1 MNEQQQQAFLT
12 IALMAAFADGV
23 NHESEREQIR
33 RLTELLGSSPA
44 TSELPAV
51 YLKVLLR
58 QVSLAAAVAELGSP
72 ALRQLAYETAACVCD
87 ADGQTTEAE
96 RQFLA
101 ELAQVLGLD
110 AKVTAPLLGRV
121 EAVAE
126 CPLPTA
132 PAAPEPIGLPIAALT
147 ARGPA
152 GAAGVSEAEIDR
164 GVLKSAILNGAL
176 ELLPQA
182 WAPVA
187 IIPLQIRMVY
197 NIGRQYGYQLDQG
210 HVRELLATLGVGMT
224 AQYLEQ
230 FGRKLVSGLLDPV
243 GGGLGGQVGKS
254 ATSVAFSFATTWALG
269 QVAMRYYA
277 SGRQMNASVLRESFQ
292 KLLGPGRDLQACYLP
307 EISQQAG
314 RLNPFEI
321 VKLVRGG

>member
-23 NHESEREQIR
+23 IHDAEREQIR

-44 TSELPAV
+44 SAELPAL
-51 YLKVLLR
+51 YLKVLQR
-58 QVSLAAAVAELGSP
+58 QVDLRAAVAGLANP
-72 ALRQLAYETAACVCD
+72 ALGKLAYETAVCVCH
-87 ADGQTTEAE
+87 ADGRTCDAE

-101 ELAQVLGLD
+101 ELAAALGLE
-110 AKVTAPLLGRV
+110 AQVTAPLLDQV

-126 CPLPTA
+126 CGL
-132 PAAPEPIGLPIAALT
+132 PAAVVSPS
-147 ARGPA
+147 
-152 GAAGVSEAEIDR
+152 GAAVSDAEVDR
-164 GVLKSAILNGAL
+164 GVLEAAILNGAL
-176 ELLPQA
+176 ELLPQS
-182 WAPVA
+182 WASVA

-197 NIGRQYGYQLDQG
+197 TVGKQCGYPLDQG
-210 HVRELLATLGVGMT
+210 QVRELLATLGIGMT

-230 FGRKLVSGLLDPV
+230 FGRKLVGGLFDHV
-243 GGGLGGQVGKS
+243 GGGVAGQVGRA

-269 QVAMRYYA
+269 QLAKRYYA
-277 SGRQMNASVLRESFQ
+277 GGRQMNASVLRESFQ
-292 KLLGPGRDLQACYLP
+292 KLLGPGRDLQARYLP

-321 VKLVRGG
+321 VRLVRGG